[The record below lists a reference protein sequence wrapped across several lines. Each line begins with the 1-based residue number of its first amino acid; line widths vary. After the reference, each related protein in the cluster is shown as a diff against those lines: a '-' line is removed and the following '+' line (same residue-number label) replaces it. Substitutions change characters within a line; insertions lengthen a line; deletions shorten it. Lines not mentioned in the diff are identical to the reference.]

1 MEPTCRIPLRP
12 IPIAASYS
20 SSCASYSSSF
30 LTLKCWL
37 EVDLALLPAVPALL
51 PAPNPWLFPW
61 LIPLLLDVHN
71 SKARD
76 RVVDAAA
83 HETMTMR
90 MVLLLLLMS
99 QMKQWEK
106 KEQ

>member
-1 MEPTCRIPLRP
+1 MEPTCGIPLRP

-20 SSCASYSSSF
+20 SSCASHSSSF
-30 LTLKCWL
+30 LALKCWL
-37 EVDLALLPAVPALL
+37 EVDLSLLFVLLPALL
-51 PAPNPWLFPW
+51 PALRPGPNPWLFPW

-99 QMKQWEK
+99 QM
-106 KEQ
+106 